1 MMTLT
6 AKYCC
11 ALSFPQVSA
20 LLSGFLLNYSF
31 IIFWPG
37 AIKLSI
43 KLKGLVSYPY
53 RSNFYQ

>member
-6 AKYCC
+6 AKCC
-11 ALSFPQVSA
+11 GTLSFPQVSA
-20 LLSGFLLNYSF
+20 LLSVFLLNDCF

-37 AIKLSI
+37 AIKVFI